1 MALGFEAKLA
11 TKRILGIFPRKLNL
25 DVVMNALREI
35 LNEDFGIP
43 DLAVQAGLRSPSQS
57 TFTALVF
64 IDVGLMQV
72 SFGGEAVFYFALQKD
87 CLWADS
93 VTTTIFGPGFHVMAI
108 NFCES
113 LAEKAGLELTINDET
128 GYFIDR
134 DFNKLKRSFV
144 EWFGLLLQT
153 AMQTHQRSTQNHQ
166 EKSEPTD
173 HYLCWAMDKYKPK
186 DSLPGVV
193 APSGFYRFEQLQKME
208 QNVPQAADDFFLL
221 LPNACRDALHYRNLA
236 MNKLW
241 CDFRFTT
248 DDADR
253 KLGNEIAEELEIAAK
268 LDPTL
273 PFPKKA
279 YHELCALLERPEI
292 ELVNVANDERFPS
305 VGFRKFPICYQFE
318 PWEIAMPGS
327 TPYVFD
333 PSSGFKIEFPGI
345 LMEFSPL
352 TFQLKEGGDA
362 NASPLS
368 VKDIGSGDAKT
379 IKELQSYD
387 FPKGDGVLQQYDDP
401 NFPLFL
407 TCMLKEQDK
416 KNSRQYHALIIN
428 VAAASMEMVDWARTT
443 IVEQIQYA
451 ETEDVTAK

>member
-25 DVVMNALREI
+25 DVVMNALQEI

-43 DLAVQAGLRSPSQS
+43 DLAVQAGLRTPSQP

-72 SFGGEAVFYFALQKD
+72 SFGGEAVFYFALKKD

-108 NFCES
+108 NFCER
-113 LAEKAGLELTINDET
+113 LAEKAGLKLTINDET

-279 YHELCALLERPEI
+279 YYELCA
-292 ELVNVANDERFPS
+292 
-305 VGFRKFPICYQFE
+305 
-318 PWEIAMPGS
+318 
-327 TPYVFD
+327 
-333 PSSGFKIEFPGI
+333 
-345 LMEFSPL
+345 
-352 TFQLKEGGDA
+352 
-362 NASPLS
+362 
-368 VKDIGSGDAKT
+368 
-379 IKELQSYD
+379 
-387 FPKGDGVLQQYDDP
+387 
-401 NFPLFL
+401 
-407 TCMLKEQDK
+407 
-416 KNSRQYHALIIN
+416 
-428 VAAASMEMVDWARTT
+428 
-443 IVEQIQYA
+443 
-451 ETEDVTAK
+451 